1 MRLFII
7 AICAS
12 LLLLGCSAGKPA
24 PNQPRAEEYLAL
36 SVWIDSVYTEHWW
49 RHREPPVQLALIA
62 DSTIKPVPYLEHF
75 QQWPP
80 MVSFDSSNVISR
92 RDVFTQ
98 LRRAL
103 PRLDWDFILADFD
116 SVNHRRYPLDS
127 AQLRLAFPHK
137 LVSVS
142 HWTEIRDNRT
152 LWRVSNGFIGF
163 SRVGLNRSRDTAL
176 LYVRHID
183 IEHGF
188 DEMYAVIT
196 RLYGKWKIEYAL
208 VAFTI

>member
-1 MRLFII
+1 MRRFII
-7 AICAS
+7 TISAS
-12 LLLLGCSAGKPA
+12 LLLLGCPARKPA
-24 PNQPRAEEYLAL
+24 PDQPRAEEYLAL

-49 RHREPPVQLALIA
+49 RRREPPVQLALIA

-75 QQWPP
+75 HQWPL
-80 MVSFDSSNVISR
+80 MVSFDSSSVISR

-116 SVNHRRYPLDS
+116 SVNRRRYHLDS
-127 AQLRLAFPHK
+127 AQIKLAFPHK
-137 LVSVS
+137 LAS
-142 HWTEIRDNRT
+142 HWREIRDNRA
-152 LWRVSNGFIGF
+152 LWGASNGFIGV

-196 RLYGKWKIEYAL
+196 CLYGTWQIEYAL
-208 VAFTI
+208 IAFTM